1 MPYKFRQVGTIKET
15 NEVIKE
21 ILKDDTSDSALSLIE
36 DLSDTLDNSATSDD
50 IDWRTRYEENDAQ
63 WRQRYRDRFFS
74 KPAQEEDD
82 TDEPEPEETN
92 EPKTFSDLFKG
103 E

>member
-1 MPYKFRQVGTIKET
+1 MVRTKE
-15 NEVIKE
+15 E
-21 ILKDDTSDSALSLIE
+21 ILNLVKDIINDDTSDSALSLVE
-36 DLSDTLDNSATSDD
+36 DLSDTLDNVKSSDET
-50 IDWRTRYEENDAQ
+50 DWKTKYEENDAQ

-74 KPAQEEDD
+74 KPAQEEEETDD
-82 TDEPEPEETN
+82 PVPEETN

>member
-1 MPYKFRQVGTIKET
+1 MIKTKEEIL
-15 NEVIKE
+15 NAVKE
-21 ILKDDTSDSALSLIE
+21 ILKDDTSDTALSLIE
-36 DLSDTLDNSATSDD
+36 DLSDTLDNAKPSDET
-50 IDWRTRYEENDAQ
+50 DWKTKYEENDAQ

-74 KPAQEEDD
+74 KPAQEEEEPDD
-82 TDEPEPEETN
+82 PVPEPN

>member
-1 MPYKFRQVGTIKET
+1 MVKTKEEILNSIKD
-15 NEVIKE
+15 

-36 DLSDTLDNSATSDD
+36 DLSDTLDNITASDET
-50 IDWRTRYEENDAQ
+50 DWKTKYEENDAQ

-82 TDEPEPEETN
+82 SDEPEPEETN

>member
-1 MPYKFRQVGTIKET
+1 MVRTKEEILNAIKD
-15 NEVIKE
+15 
-21 ILKDDTSDSALSLIE
+21 ILKDDTSDSALALVE
-36 DLSDTLDNSATSDD
+36 DLSDTLDNTANSDET
-50 IDWRTRYEENDAQ
+50 DWKTKYEENDAQ

-74 KPAQEEDD
+74 KPAQEED
-82 TDEPEPEETN
+82 EPDDPVPEETN

>member
-1 MPYKFRQVGTIKET
+1 MVRTKEEIL
-15 NEVIKE
+15 NLVKD
-21 ILKDDTSDSALSLIE
+21 ILKDDTSDSALSLVE
-36 DLSDTLDNSATSDD
+36 DLSDTLDNATTSDET
-50 IDWRTRYEENDAQ
+50 DWKTKYEENDAQ

-74 KPAQEEDD
+74 KPAQEEEEP
-82 TDEPEPEETN
+82 DEPVPEVTN

>member
-1 MPYKFRQVGTIKET
+1 MVKTKEEILNSIKD
-15 NEVIKE
+15 
-21 ILKDDTSDSALSLIE
+21 ILKDDTSDTALSLIE
-36 DLSDTLDNSATSDD
+36 DLSDTLDNVNSSDD
-50 IDWRTRYEENDAQ
+50 TDWKTKYEENDAQ

-82 TDEPEPEETN
+82 TGDPEPEETN

>member
-1 MPYKFRQVGTIKET
+1 MAKRTREKLMQSVR
-15 NEVIKE
+15 E
-21 ILKDDTSDSALSLIE
+21 IFKDDTSDEVLTLIE
-36 DLSDTLDNSATSDD
+36 DLSDTLDGIDGSGDGT
-50 IDWRTRYEENDAQ
+50 DWRTKYEENDAQ

-74 KPAQEEDD
+74 KPAQEEEEPDD
-82 TDEPEPEETN
+82 PVPEEPN

>member
-1 MPYKFRQVGTIKET
+1 MIKT
-15 NEVIKE
+15 KE
-21 ILKDDTSDSALSLIE
+21 ELLNAIRDILNDDTSDSALSLIE
-36 DLSDTLDNSATSDD
+36 DLSDTLDNIASSDET
-50 IDWRTRYEENDAQ
+50 DWRTRYEENDAQ

-74 KPAQEEDD
+74 KPAQEEEEEGHDD
-82 TDEPEPEETN
+82 PVPEETS

>member
-1 MPYKFRQVGTIKET
+1 MVRTKEEILNLIKD
-15 NEVIKE
+15 
-21 ILKDDTSDSALSLIE
+21 ILKDDTSDTALTLIE
-36 DLSDTLDNSATSDD
+36 DLSDTLDNTETSDET
-50 IDWRTRYEENDAQ
+50 DWRTRYEENDAQ

-82 TDEPEPEETN
+82 IDDPEPEETN

>member
-1 MPYKFRQVGTIKET
+1 MVRTKEEIL
-15 NEVIKE
+15 NLVKD
-21 ILKDDTSDSALSLIE
+21 ILKDDTSDSALSLVE
-36 DLSDTLDNSATSDD
+36 DLSDTLDNNVTPGDET
-50 IDWRTRYEENDAQ
+50 DWKTKYEENDAQ

-74 KPAQEEDD
+74 KPAQEEEEPDD
-82 TDEPEPEETN
+82 PVPEVTN

>member
-1 MPYKFRQVGTIKET
+1 MVRTKEEILNSIKD
-15 NEVIKE
+15 
-21 ILKDDTSDSALSLIE
+21 ILKDDTSDTALSLIE
-36 DLSDTLDNSATSDD
+36 DLSDTLDNVNSSDD
-50 IDWRTRYEENDAQ
+50 ADWKTKYEENDAQ

-74 KPAQEEDD
+74 KPAQEEEEPDD
-82 TDEPEPEETN
+82 PAPEETN

>member
-1 MPYKFRQVGTIKET
+1 MVKTKE
-15 NEVIKE
+15 E
-21 ILKDDTSDSALSLIE
+21 ILNLVQGILGDDTSDSALSLIE
-36 DLSDTLDNSATSDD
+36 DLSDTLDNVTTSDET
-50 IDWRTRYEENDAQ
+50 DWRTRYEENDAQ

-74 KPAQEEDD
+74 KPAQEEEEPDD
-82 TDEPEPEETN
+82 PVPEVTN

>member
-1 MPYKFRQVGTIKET
+1 MVRTKEEIL
-15 NEVIKE
+15 NLLKD
-21 ILKDDTSDSALSLIE
+21 ILKDDTSDSALSLVE
-36 DLSDTLDNSATSDD
+36 DLSDTLDSNVKTSDET
-50 IDWRTRYEENDAQ
+50 DWKTKYEENDAQ

-74 KPAQEEDD
+74 KPAQEEEEP
-82 TDEPEPEETN
+82 DEPVPEVTN

>member
-1 MPYKFRQVGTIKET
+1 MVKTKEEFLNSIKD
-15 NEVIKE
+15 
-21 ILKDDTSDSALSLIE
+21 ILKDDTSDTALSLIE
-36 DLSDTLDNSATSDD
+36 DLSDTLDSVNSSDGT
-50 IDWRTRYEENDAQ
+50 DWKTKYEENDAK

-74 KPAQEEDD
+74 KPAQEEEEPDD
-82 TDEPEPEETN
+82 PAPDETS